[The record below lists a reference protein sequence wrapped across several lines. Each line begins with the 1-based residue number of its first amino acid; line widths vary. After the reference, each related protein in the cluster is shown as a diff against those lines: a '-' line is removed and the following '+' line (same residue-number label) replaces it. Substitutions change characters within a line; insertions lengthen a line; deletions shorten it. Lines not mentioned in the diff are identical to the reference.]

1 MIGNGE
7 QQKVLRIR
15 ADLVI
20 EDVQLPF
27 GRVQSAEADAEL
39 SLFGKEERAPGSR
52 HLQNRPIRRAV
63 NRLCHFPAIIEPVN
77 GLLVERIET
86 GRVGRP
92 AERRF
97 HRVSKQAG
105 QSPVFRLVQREDAV
119 L

>member
-63 NRLCHFPAIIEPVN
+63 NRLCLHDHPGSSSVWIIIHLAVA
-77 GLLVERIET
+77 LQRIIT
-86 GRVGRP
+86 DV
-92 AERRF
+92 
-97 HRVSKQAG
+97 HCLK
-105 QSPVFRLVQREDAV
+105 
-119 L
+119 